1 MLVRRLIDIA
11 GRQFRIEGKVIRT
24 ASIEGDG
31 YVFLEHPVGA
41 IDGLRTSGE
50 RIDVFTFIQKLSEI
64 TPKYGYHMEWDNM
77 AVLPISTFEDWWT
90 RQLND
95 KTRNMVRR
103 AEKKGVTTR
112 EVPFNE
118 ALVKGVRNVYNESPI
133 RQGKPNAHYQKD
145 QESIRK
151 MLATFL
157 DESLFIGAF
166 LEESMIGFAKLTY
179 DEKGGQASLMH
190 IVSMNGHRDKA
201 PTNALI
207 AQAVRSC
214 VARQIP
220 YLVYAKFA
228 YGKKQRDS
236 LSDFKQHNGFRRV
249 NIPRYYVPLTIVG
262 QVALSLG
269 LHRRMVD
276 YVPESV
282 QAELRRIRNLLN
294 SWRVQGM
301 GKTA

>member
-1 MLVRRLIDIA
+1 MRRLIDIA